1 MTPRTRSI
9 VQITVLFVILILS
22 IILLF
27 ANFAY
32 LNTQANHDKQY
43 IGHAGEL
50 RVLSQRIAKNATE
63 AAAGKALA
71 FKLLSD
77 ARNDFERRWSYL
89 REGDKSTGL
98 PAAPPAV
105 RDEMEAVRQDW
116 ENLSART
123 PTPFWPANRPCCRC
137 TRWRRPSPKPYR
149 NCRSNMKR
157 WSRSC
162 CKVVLR
168 PIR

>member
-1 MTPRTRSI
+1 ARSSA
-9 VQITVLFVILILS
+9 QITVLFVVLILS

-32 LNTQANHDKQY
+32 LNTQSTYDKQY

-63 AAAGKALA
+63 AATGKALA

-89 REGDKSTGL
+89 REGDKATGL
-98 PAAPPAV
+98 PPAPTTV
-105 RDEMEAVRQDW
+105 RDEMAAVHQDW
-116 ENLSART
+116 ENLRKNT
-123 PTPFWPANRPCCRC
+123 DTI
-137 TRWRRPSPKPYR
+137 
-149 NCRSNMKR
+149 
-157 WSRSC
+157 
-162 CKVVLR
+162 L
-168 PIR
+168 